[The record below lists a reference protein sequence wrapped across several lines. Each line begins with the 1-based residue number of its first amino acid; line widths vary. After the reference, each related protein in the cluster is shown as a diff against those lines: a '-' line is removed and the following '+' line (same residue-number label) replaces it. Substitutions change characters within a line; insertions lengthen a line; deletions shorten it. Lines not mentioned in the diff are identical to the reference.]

1 MSWKRVNGGGSKY
14 VTDDLLLF
22 VIPED
27 VWETVK
33 DRNVPDEEPYME
45 TDGIPELEEEHGDMI
60 RDWERDLARGWWMKP
75 VKVQK
80 WKIYATHRP
89 TRKSFESDPFDTQRE
104 AFRMAEVAI
113 PKIQAR
119 RRPRWLK
126 PDSDNEAATMR
137 SAKKNKGKKTTEVR
151 EKKDKSKVKVKF
163 SPGGGRNP
171 HAEDALSRK
180 PTRGHKRKERSRAV
194 GKGHSRKQKHKGQRA
209 YASAA
214 RVATMYLIREEG

>member
-1 MSWKRVNGGGSKY
+1 MSWKRTTGGSSKF
-14 VTDDLLLF
+14 VSDDLLMF
-22 VIPED
+22 VLKVP

-45 TDGIPELEEEHGDMI
+45 TDGIPEFEEEYGDMI

-80 WKIYATHRP
+80 WKIYATYRP
-89 TRKSFESDPFDTQRE
+89 TRKSFESDPFDSERE
-104 AFRMAEVAI
+104 ALRMADIAI
-113 PKIQAR
+113 PKMQAR

-137 SAKKNKGKKTTEVR
+137 SAKRRGRKPQENR
-151 EKKDKSKVKVKF
+151 PKKDKNAPMILKYDHTK
-163 SPGGGRNP
+163 SPGKDPFSDSSKHRRNDG
-171 HAEDALSRK
+171 ASRMK
-180 PTRGHKRKERSRAV
+180 NKVLDRKKKHRERL
-194 GKGHSRKQKHKGQRA
+194 H
-209 YASAA
+209 ASAA